1 MHLGGYIY
9 SHVEIS
15 EVESCCLRQ
24 LLRHTHSSCRRL
36 ELLLTKSGAE
46 VKLCLQTVLGQHP
59 DVLLPRLVTRADP
72 SASQMKPRVDE
83 AIAAFIDE
91 LEAIPDQ
98 LIQQPAF
105 KLRRQVKALRQVV
118 SDLEVPVASVLALNL
133 ECACPSV
140 PGATSQRGAD
150 RVQAEEIAEY
160 AAIQSYT
167 KASPYPPSKLRRHLS
182 G

>member
-1 MHLGGYIY
+1 
-9 SHVEIS
+9 
-15 EVESCCLRQ
+15 
-24 LLRHTHSSCRRL
+24 
-36 ELLLTKSGAE
+36 
-46 VKLCLQTVLGQHP
+46 
-59 DVLLPRLVTRADP
+59 
-72 SASQMKPRVDE
+72 MKPRVDE

-133 ECACPSV
+133 EGACPSV
-140 PGATSQRGAD
+140 PGATSQHGAD